1 MKKLPADFEYLKE
14 MYADE
19 YFPKF
24 LVDKLRETVREIV
37 SYLEKGPY
45 SKNEVQ
51 KELDKIVLKINELQ
65 EEFETNESEI
75 ETDARESIADTIE
88 RILKYFDVDIEIEVA
103 IRERDW

>member
-1 MKKLPADFEYLKE
+1 MKKFPEDFEYLKE
-14 MYADE
+14 TYADE

-24 LVDKLRETVREIV
+24 LVDKLRQTIRGIV
-37 SYLEKGPY
+37 SYLERGPHL
-45 SKNEVQ
+45 KNEVQ
-51 KELDKIVLKINELQ
+51 KELDRMVLKINELQ

-88 RILKYFDVDIEIEVA
+88 RILKYFDVDIEIEEA